1 MGSKQKPTL
10 NVMSWKSPFCYDNI
24 KKHLIG
30 QHPEKGKEYLR
41 ISNDAND
48 TFLKKGVV
56 SFCNML
62 RSHLSGI
69 SWVEHAIFLTR
80 KL

>member
-48 TFLKKGVV
+48 TFLKKELCHFAICCNLTYLV
-56 SFCNML
+56 S
-62 RSHLSGI
+62 HGLSMPF
-69 SWVEHAIFLTR
+69 FLTG
-80 KL
+80 KF